1 MTKALIDFLNEHVN
15 HGVYNG
21 IIGANLDLLMKLDL
35 AVQFSSIL
43 LNGQTKDGQNAFEV
57 FIKDNQVP

>member
-1 MTKALIDFLNEHVN
+1 MTKAFIDFLNGHVN

-43 LNGQTKDGQNAFEV
+43 LNGQTKDG
-57 FIKDNQVP
+57 